1 MFNNIIMKK
10 IDIIVAVRNESE
22 TLIKFVDQISKIKI
36 EGVKISIVFMED
48 GSTDDTIN
56 VLRTLSKEFFSVK
69 FYSLKNDLGQYVAL
83 FYGIYN
89 SAADA
94 VITMDVD
101 GGHPLYIIEEMIKDY
116 LNGYNVVQ
124 GHRAVYKSKEKYRA
138 IASYLYNSFFLLFV
152 GLNVI
157 KQNSIFRLIDRKACE
172 IFKTNFHWGYSLK
185 TNFKKSDKVKV
196 RYVSYVTPEREFG
209 MSKYNFFRLLVLSFR
224 VAFSQLSIWRF
235 FFFNFIF
242 LVLVVVSLINHN
254 YLFLILGVLLFVLL
268 TVPYLSLIKIN
279 PVSRIKIIESN
290 EH

>member
-1 MFNNIIMKK
+1 MKK

-48 GSTDDTIN
+48 GSTDDTLN

-89 SAADA
+89 SDADA

-209 MSKYNFFRLLVLSFR
+209 MSKYNFFRLLVLSFQ
-224 VAFSQLSIWRF
+224 VAYTQLSIWRF